1 MNQVRNR
8 FLTSTVM
15 TLAAWQLRRTWF
27 LLLFITLGT
36 IAAIVIVCAI
46 PLLSNVMTT
55 AGLRSTLK
63 ATPDSADIALNTSTN
78 GISTPI
84 VQNIHNQFDS
94 LFHRYLGNTIRL
106 EQFAV
111 TSEDFS
117 FYPSQQHTVLTVYGT
132 SIQQAAPHLGPI
144 QGRLAHI
151 TSNPASEIE
160 LMMTPDTAH
169 QLGVRIGSTL
179 HFSMNYFVMAPGSGA
194 QQSSAMIT
202 AHVVGLFTMTPTNA
216 AYWHGEDFAPIKFA
230 VEGSTTFHQ
239 YTLLVP
245 DNALLA
251 FFDHIRSTYHHTDA
265 IHTFTPGGY
274 GLIWHYHLDPSQFA
288 SNKLDSL
295 VDQFAGIQS
304 TTDSLYGYLENGV
317 SSDFTAPYPILL
329 TSNSQAR
336 FSVPMEIPVFCR
348 NFAVA
353 SLWRVFLLAS
363 LPYLFSRL
371 FSSL

>member
-8 FLTSTVM
+8 FLTPTVM
-15 TLAAWQLRRTWF
+15 TLAIWQLRRTWF

-63 ATPDSADIALNTSTN
+63 ATPDSADIALNKTTS

-169 QLGVRIGSTL
+169 QLGVRIGSTVARKY
-179 HFSMNYFVMAPGSGA
+179 NKVM
-194 QQSSAMIT
+194 QSVTNVCKI
-202 AHVVGLFTMTPTNA
+202 AHP
-216 AYWHGEDFAPIKFA
+216 
-230 VEGSTTFHQ
+230 
-239 YTLLVP
+239 
-245 DNALLA
+245 
-251 FFDHIRSTYHHTDA
+251 
-265 IHTFTPGGY
+265 
-274 GLIWHYHLDPSQFA
+274 
-288 SNKLDSL
+288 
-295 VDQFAGIQS
+295 QS
-304 TTDSLYGYLENGV
+304 RNMV
-317 SSDFTAPYPILL
+317 SDG
-329 TSNSQAR
+329 
-336 FSVPMEIPVFCR
+336 
-348 NFAVA
+348 
-353 SLWRVFLLAS
+353 
-363 LPYLFSRL
+363 
-371 FSSL
+371 